1 MNDTKMDIQRS
12 GETIERTAVK
22 YSAKATKGLAKLT
35 KMLTLYGIKM
45 FANPLNA
52 IKKDGPNKTLIHTPE
67 LTKEEAKVMIA
78 KLREAEIL
86 ATYREVE
93 PSGREIRRGISI
105 HNQEKMAK
113 NDIKLAQWK
122 DRAVKYER
130 FSLLGKFCESQ
141 ADKYQNLVNQENRIQ
156 LKINISLS
164 SIKDTRMH

>member
-86 ATYREVE
+86 ETLL
-93 PSGREIRRGISI
+93 SQNHHSI
-105 HNQEKMAK
+105 
-113 NDIKLAQWK
+113 IKTK
-122 DRAVKYER
+122 KYS
-130 FSLLGKFCESQ
+130 FYIPHLL
-141 ADKYQNLVNQENRIQ
+141 
-156 LKINISLS
+156 
-164 SIKDTRMH
+164 

>member
-1 MNDTKMDIQRS
+1 M
-12 GETIERTAVK
+12 
-22 YSAKATKGLAKLT
+22 AKLT

-93 PSGREIRRGISI
+93 PSTE
-105 HNQEKMAK
+105 
-113 NDIKLAQWK
+113 
-122 DRAVKYER
+122 KYEGVFLFITKR
-130 FSLLGKFCESQ
+130 KWQ
-141 ADKYQNLVNQENRIQ
+141 
-156 LKINISLS
+156 
-164 SIKDTRMH
+164 RMILN

>member
-113 NDIKLAQWK
+113 CYLF
-122 DRAVKYER
+122 Y
-130 FSLLGKFCESQ
+130 SC
-141 ADKYQNLVNQENRIQ
+141 
-156 LKINISLS
+156 ISLKQYPLTS
-164 SIKDTRMH
+164 RHQGLTILIDFVIMLYIFVLDKLNSVS